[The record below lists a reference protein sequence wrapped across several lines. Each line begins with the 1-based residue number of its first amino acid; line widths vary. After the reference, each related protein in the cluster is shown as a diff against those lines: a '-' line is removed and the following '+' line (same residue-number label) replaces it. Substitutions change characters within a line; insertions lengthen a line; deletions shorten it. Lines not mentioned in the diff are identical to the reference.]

1 MNEMKKVIVERS
13 KWLRGE
19 GEENSK
25 LLRTED
31 GKMCCLGFV
40 CLAFGKTED
49 DIADSEAPSCLIG
62 KDRHSQIGDGT
73 PLIAEDRHEPGA
85 IVSAMQ
91 INDSRYMDEL
101 DRELEL
107 KRLLRVVGVDLEFV
121 D

>member
-1 MNEMKKVIVERS
+1 MKEMQKVIVERS
-13 KWLRGE
+13 YWLRGE

-49 DIADSEAPSCLIG
+49 DIAECEAPSCFSSHSGRKIG
-62 KDRHSQIGDGT
+62 FGT
-73 PLIAEDRHEPGA
+73 PLIQEDGSEPQA
-85 IVSAMQ
+85 VVSAMQ
-91 INDSRYMDEL
+91 VNDHRHMDESQ
-101 DRELEL
+101 RESEL
-107 KRLLRVVGVDLEFV
+107 KRLLLVVGVDLEFV